1 MQMTIGKVAER
12 AGVGVETVRFYER
25 KGLIDRPRRQ
35 GSAFRHYPTEAVQR
49 IRFIKRAQDLGFT
62 LSEIAELLDLRLEPG
77 CTCGDIKNRAE
88 QKAQDIDRKVRDLRR
103 MKRSLNEL
111 ISACDGKGNVDGCPI
126 LNSLGV
132 EDL

>member
-1 MQMTIGKVAER
+1 MQMTIGKVAQR

-25 KGLIDRPRRQ
+25 KGLIERPRRRNS
-35 GSAFRHYPTEAVQR
+35 GFRQYPPDAVRR

-62 LSEIAELLDLRLEPG
+62 LTEIAELLDLRLEPG

-88 QKAQDIDRKVRDLRR
+88 QKAKDIDRKVRDLRR

-111 ISACDGKGNVDGCPI
+111 ITACDGNGDVNGCPI
-126 LNSLGV
+126 LNSLGA